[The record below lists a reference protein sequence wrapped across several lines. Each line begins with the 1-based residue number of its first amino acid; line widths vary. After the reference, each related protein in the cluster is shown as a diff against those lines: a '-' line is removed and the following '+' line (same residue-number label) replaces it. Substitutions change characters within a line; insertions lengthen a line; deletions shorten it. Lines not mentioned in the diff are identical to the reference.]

1 MCSTGT
7 LVAVVDTISLH
18 ITSLHTACLVR
29 VSTIAAWD
37 DDAPSEESGIRIHVD
52 HHLICTTY
60 QS

>member
-1 MCSTGT
+1 MCGTGT

-18 ITSLHTACLVR
+18 ITSLHTASLVR

-37 DDAPSEESGIRIHVD
+37 HAPSEESGIRIHVD